1 MIVKVIDTVNSKK
14 YHVHDN
20 ADVRHILINFAKHIN
35 AQELDL
41 YKYITDSF
49 DEQFNVC
56 EDNVKSDF
64 IVDIDYLKVRLF
76 NVKEKSINYI
86 LFNKPNGNCVD
97 KLLQHILLDKL
108 QTIHYLYTDIDSRC
122 DDRDK
127 EINYH
132 NSNIFENDFLDLSR
146 IKSIAQSIVDNIN
159 KFQEDITLTDYA

>member
-1 MIVKVIDTVNSKK
+1 M
-14 YHVHDN
+14 
-20 ADVRHILINFAKHIN
+20 
-35 AQELDL
+35 
-41 YKYITDSF
+41 
-49 DEQFNVC
+49 C